1 MQFAEVPEFNKDF
14 KKLNKKYNSLPE
26 DLELRKKVLALFST
40 GRGNDVDQVPG
51 LKIKSKI
58 FKARLMCRTLK
69 KESLRLIY
77 CYEEETQKITLVEM
91 YFKGN
96 QAVENRNRIY
106 KYFS

>member
-1 MQFAEVPEFNKDF
+1 MQFAEVPEFSKDF
-14 KKLNKKYNSLPE
+14 KKLYKKYKSLPD
-26 DLELRKKVLALFST
+26 DLELRKKVLDLFPT
-40 GRGNDVDQVPG
+40 GRGNDVDQIPG

-58 FKARLMCRTLK
+58 YKARLACRTLK

-77 CYEEETQKITLVEM
+77 CYEEETQKITLIEM

-96 QAVENRNRIY
+96 QAVESRDRIF